1 MMNIRRQKHNEVGS
15 SWGWRFLA
23 RVGRRRIRQASLFL
37 IACGVFFNAAQE
49 VLSQN
54 DERMEYP
61 VKLAFLYNFTKFV
74 EWPPDSYRDASTPLK
89 ICVAG
94 NDPFSDDL
102 IRELQ
107 TRSVGGRR
115 VEIETLKSS
124 DTLKSCQLVFVPDT
138 EKKRAARIV
147 AALNGSSALTVG
159 ESAGF
164 TRLGGMIN
172 FTVEDNKV
180 HIEVNVDAAERARLK
195 ISSKLLV
202 LARIVKEPGQGGRS

>member
-61 VKLAFLYNFTKFV
+61 VKLAFLYNFAKFV
-74 EWPPDSYRDASTPLK
+74 EWPPDSYRDASTPLR

-102 IRELQ
+102 KQELQ
-107 TRSVGGRR
+107 SRTVGGRR
-115 VEIETLKSS
+115 VEIKTLKPSAN
-124 DTLKSCQLVFVPDT
+124 LKGCNLVFVPAT
-138 EKKRAARIV
+138 ERKQAAGIV
-147 AALNGSSALTVG
+147 ASLNGSS
-159 ESAGF
+159 
-164 TRLGGMIN
+164 
-172 FTVEDNKV
+172 
-180 HIEVNVDAAERARLK
+180 
-195 ISSKLLV
+195 
-202 LARIVKEPGQGGRS
+202 

>member
-1 MMNIRRQKHNEVGS
+1 MMNIRRQKRNDVGS
-15 SWGWRFLA
+15 RWGWRFMVRA
-23 RVGRRRIRQASLFL
+23 GSRRIRQVSLLL
-37 IACGVFFNAAQE
+37 IACGLFFNAATE
-49 VLSQN
+49 VRSQD

-74 EWPPDSYRDASTPLK
+74 EWPPDSYRDASAPLR

-107 TRSVGGRR
+107 TRTVGGRR
-115 VEIETLKSS
+115 VEIKTLKSS
-124 DTLKSCQLVFVPDT
+124 DNLKRCHLVFVPAT
-138 EKKRAARIV
+138 EKKRAAGIV
-147 AALNGSSALTVG
+147 AGLNGSSALTVG

-164 TRLGGMIN
+164 TGLGGMIN

-180 HIEVNVDAAERARLK
+180 HFEVNIDAAERARLK
-195 ISSKLLV
+195 ISSKLLI
-202 LARIVKEPGQGGRS
+202 LARIVKEQGHGGSS

>member
-1 MMNIRRQKHNEVGS
+1 MMNSRRQKHNALGS
-15 SWGWRFLA
+15 SWGSRFLE

-37 IACGVFFNAAQE
+37 IACGLFFNATKE

-74 EWPPDSYRDASTPLK
+74 EWPPDSYRDASAPLR

-94 NDPFSDDL
+94 SDPFSDDL
-102 IRELQ
+102 IRALQ

-115 VEIETLKSS
+115 VEIKTLKSS
-124 DTLKSCQLVFVPDT
+124 DGLEGCQLVFVPAT
-138 EKKRAARIV
+138 EKKRAAGIV
-147 AALNGSSALTVG
+147 ASLNGSSALTVG

-164 TRLGGMIN
+164 TELGGIIN
-172 FTVEDNKV
+172 LAVEDNKV
-180 HIEVNVDAAERARLK
+180 RIEVNVEAAERARLK
-195 ISSKLLV
+195 ISSRLLV
-202 LARIVKEPGQGGRS
+202 LARIVKGQGQGGQS